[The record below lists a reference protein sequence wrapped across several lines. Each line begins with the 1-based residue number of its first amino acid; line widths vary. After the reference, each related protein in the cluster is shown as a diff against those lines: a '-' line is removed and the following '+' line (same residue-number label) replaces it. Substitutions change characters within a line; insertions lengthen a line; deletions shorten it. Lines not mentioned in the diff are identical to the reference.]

1 MNGKKKERLT
11 LASDFTLANTVHIT
25 TLLLLVVLRL
35 SRRAF
40 CRARKCLRLAFPA
53 SFALSSFLSG
63 CRRLQDFIV
72 GRSRFVLASIIVAFI
87 TVVLIALVGGLN
99 KDGHFHG
106 Q

>member
-1 MNGKKKERLT
+1 MDGKKKERLT
-11 LASDFTLANTVHIT
+11 LASDFTLAATVHIT

-40 CRARKCLRLAFPA
+40 CRACKCLRLAFPA
-53 SFALSSFLSG
+53 SFALGSFPSG
-63 CRRLQDFIV
+63 CRRLQNFIV

-87 TVVLIALVGGLN
+87 AIVLIALVSGLN

-106 Q
+106 E